1 MNFKQFVRDY
11 FTFSRNERKGVIIL
25 LLIIFVLA
33 IANKMIF
40 YLEKPATLNKALFD
54 SAKHE
59 LAAFSDSVNLETQT
73 KELKSGIRSSADDN
87 LPINSSGKEKNE
99 TYPGKEAAVQLFKFD
114 PNKCSDLDFQN
125 LGFSEKQV
133 RAIRKYIDAGAV
145 FRSAEDFFRIKVIT
159 EKQKETIG
167 RWIEI
172 ERENGKVT
180 ESKAKSKSME
190 VELNSADSVALE
202 QLPGIGKALSKRI
215 VKYRDLLGG
224 FYSIDQLKEVY
235 GLSESAINQIENKIR
250 IDKQLIR
257 KVDFNFGEMGDLSR
271 HPYIKRNLAG
281 KIIKFRSKYGKIS
294 DLAVLKDS
302 LVLTGEEYERIEPY
316 F

>member
-40 YLEKPATLNKALFD
+40 FLEKPATLDKALFD

-59 LAAFSDSVNLETQT
+59 LAMFSDSVNLEMQSNAPKFRTNASAVDNSPF
-73 KELKSGIRSSADDN
+73 KSYGNER
-87 LPINSSGKEKNE
+87 NE
-99 TYPGKEAAVQLFKFD
+99 TDSEKVVKVQLFKFD
-114 PNKCSDLDFQN
+114 PNTCSNQDFQK

-145 FRSAEDFFRIKVIT
+145 FRSAEDFFKIKVIT
-159 EKQKETIG
+159 EKQKEALG
-167 RWIEI
+167 QWIEI
-172 ERENGKVT
+172 EKMNGNVAENM
-180 ESKAKSKSME
+180 EKSKSTE
-190 VELNSADSVALE
+190 IEINSADSIALE
-202 QLPGIGKALSKRI
+202 KLSGIGKTLSKRI

-224 FYSIDQLKEVY
+224 FYAIDQLKEVY
-235 GLSESAINQIENKIR
+235 GLNETTINQIESKIR
-250 IDKQLIR
+250 IDKFSIR
-257 KVDFNFGEMGDLSR
+257 RVDFNFGDINDLSR
-271 HPYIKRNLAG
+271 HPYIKRSLAG
-281 KIIKFRSKYGKIS
+281 KIIKFRSKYGKIN

-302 LVLTGEEYERIEPY
+302 LVLTSEEYERIKPY

>member
-40 YLEKPATLNKALFD
+40 YLEKPAKLNKALFD
-54 SAKHE
+54 SAKRE

-73 KELKSGIRSSADDN
+73 KELKSGISASAGDN
-87 LPINSSGKEKNE
+87 LPINSGVREKNE
-99 TYPGKEAAVQLFKFD
+99 TYSEKEAKVQLFKFD
-114 PNKCSDLDFQN
+114 PNKCSDFDFQN

-145 FRSAEDFFRIKVIT
+145 FRSAEDFFKIKVIT
-159 EKQKETIG
+159 EKQKETIEQ
-167 RWIEI
+167 WIEI
-172 ERENGKVT
+172 EGDNGKVT
-180 ESKAKSKSME
+180 ESKGKSKPIE
-190 VELNSADSVALE
+190 IELNSADSVTLE

-235 GLSESAINQIENKIR
+235 GLNEPTINQIESKIR
-250 IDKQLIR
+250 IDKQRIR

-271 HPYIKRNLAG
+271 HPYIKRTLAG

-302 LVLTGEEYERIEPY
+302 LVLTGEEYERIKPY

>member
-59 LAAFSDSVNLETQT
+59 LAVFSDSVNLETQT
-73 KELKSGIRSSADDN
+73 KAIKSWSNVSTVSN
-87 LPINSSGKEKNE
+87 LPVNSRGIEKTE
-99 TYPGKEAAVQLFKFD
+99 TDSKTEAKVQLFKFD

-133 RAIRKYIDAGAV
+133 RAIRKYIGAGAV

-159 EKQKETIG
+159 EKQKEAL
-167 RWIEI
+167 RQWIDI
-172 ERENGKVT
+172 EKENGTIT
-180 ESKAKSKSME
+180 EGRGKSKSIE
-190 VELNSADSVALE
+190 IELNSADSITLE
-202 QLPGIGKALSKRI
+202 QLPGVGKTLSKRI

-224 FYSIDQLKEVY
+224 FYSVDQLKEVY
-235 GLSESAINQIENKIR
+235 GLSESTISQIESKIR
-250 IDKQLIR
+250 IDKQRIR

-294 DLAVLKDS
+294 DLAVLRDS
-302 LVLTGEEYERIEPY
+302 LVLTGEEYERIKPY